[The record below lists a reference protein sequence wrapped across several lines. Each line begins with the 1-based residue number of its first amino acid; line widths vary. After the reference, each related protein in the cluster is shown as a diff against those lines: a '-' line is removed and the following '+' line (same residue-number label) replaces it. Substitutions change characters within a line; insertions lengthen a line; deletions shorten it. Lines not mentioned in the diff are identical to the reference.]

1 MGCIQR
7 ASLLIWTLA
16 QSIFLKFILMS
27 PARLPHRIFIIR
39 HAEKPESGDSPHL
52 SEKGRRRA
60 AALPRYPLPP
70 LADIFAAKT
79 SPACARPV
87 ETVTPL
93 AAAGRLNINAEV
105 DEEEFPRLVDDVLSG
120 RFAGKDILIC
130 WHHEE
135 IPHLT
140 RSLGVNLTRS
150 YRWPDVYDRIFVVTY
165 LKDGTP
171 TFEDRPQ
178 RLLPG
183 DSTA

>member
-1 MGCIQR
+1 
-7 ASLLIWTLA
+7 
-16 QSIFLKFILMS
+16 MS
-27 PARLPHRIFIIR
+27 PAKLPRRIFIIR
-39 HAEKPESGDSPHL
+39 HAEKPEAGDDPHL
-52 SEKGRRRA
+52 SEKGQRRA
-60 AALPRYPLPP
+60 AALSRYPLPE
-70 LADIFAAKT
+70 LAHIFAAKT
-79 SPACARPV
+79 SAESARPV

-93 AAAGRLNINAEV
+93 AAASGLGIKAEIKNK
-105 DEEEFPRLVDDVLSG
+105 EFPQLVDDVLSG
-120 RFAGKDILIC
+120 RFAGKDLLIC

-150 YRWPDVYDRIFVVTY
+150 YKWPDVYDRIWVVTY

>member
-1 MGCIQR
+1 
-7 ASLLIWTLA
+7 
-16 QSIFLKFILMS
+16 MS

-39 HAEKPESGDSPHL
+39 HAEKPEGGDSPNL

-70 LADIFAAKT
+70 LADIFAART
-79 SPACARPV
+79 SPTCARPV

-93 AAAGRLNINAEV
+93 AELKGLSINAEV
-105 DEEEFPRLVDDVLSG
+105 RDEEFPQLVDDLLSG
-120 RFAGKDILIC
+120 RFAGKDLLIC
-130 WHHEE
+130 WQHKE

-150 YRWPDVYDRIFVVTY
+150 YQWPDVYDRIFVVTY

>member
-1 MGCIQR
+1 MQV
-7 ASLLIWTLA
+7 

-39 HAEKPESGDSPHL
+39 HAEKPESGDDPHL
-52 SEKGRRRA
+52 SERGRRRA
-60 AALPRYPLPP
+60 AALPRYPLPH

-79 SPACARPV
+79 SPESARPV

-93 AAAGRLNINAEV
+93 AAASRLNIDAEI
-105 DEEEFPRLVDDVLSG
+105 ENKEFQRLVDDVTSG
-120 RFAGKDILIC
+120 RYAGKDILIC

-150 YRWPDVYDRIFVVTY
+150 YQWPDVYDRIWVVTY

-178 RLLPG
+178 RLLRG
-183 DSTA
+183 DSSV

>member
-1 MGCIQR
+1 
-7 ASLLIWTLA
+7 
-16 QSIFLKFILMS
+16 MS

-39 HAEKPESGDSPHL
+39 HAEKPEAGDSPHL

-60 AALPRYPLPP
+60 TALPRYPLPP

-93 AAAGRLNINAEV
+93 AAASRLNIHAEV
-105 DEEEFPRLVDDVLSG
+105 EDKEFPRLVDEVLSG

-130 WHHEE
+130 WHREE

-150 YRWPDVYDRIFVVTY
+150 YQWPDAYDRIFVVTY

>member
-1 MGCIQR
+1 LAR
-7 ASLLIWTLA
+7 A
-16 QSIFLKFILMS
+16 QFIFSKFILMCEVG
-27 PARLPHRIFIIR
+27 LPHRIFIIR
-39 HAEKPESGDSPHL
+39 HAERPETGDSPYL

-60 AALPRYPLPP
+60 AALPQYPLPA
-70 LADIFAAKT
+70 LADIFAART
-79 SPACARPV
+79 SPESARPV

-93 AAAGRLNINAEV
+93 AAASGLDINAKIKNR
-105 DEEEFPRLVDDVLSG
+105 EFPQLVDDVLSG

-140 RSLGVNLTRS
+140 RALGVNLTRS
-150 YRWPDVYDRIFVVTY
+150 YKWPDVYDRIWVVTY

-183 DSTA
+183 DSTT

>member
-1 MGCIQR
+1 MR
-7 ASLLIWTLA
+7 AR
-16 QSIFLKFILMS
+16 SIFLKFILMS
-27 PARLPHRIFIIR
+27 PAGLPHRIFIIR
-39 HAEKPESGDSPHL
+39 HAEKPESGDNPHL

-60 AALPRYPLPP
+60 AALPRYPLPT

-79 SPACARPV
+79 SAESARPV

-93 AAAGRLNINAEV
+93 AAASRLHINAGIKNR
-105 DEEEFPRLVDDVLSG
+105 EFPRLVDNLLSG
-120 RFAGKDILIC
+120 CFAGKDILVC

-140 RSLGVNLTRS
+140 KSLGVNLTHT
-150 YRWPDVYDRIFVVTY
+150 YKWPDVYDRIWVVTY

-178 RLLPG
+178 RLLRG
-183 DSTA
+183 DSSV

>member
-1 MGCIQR
+1 
-7 ASLLIWTLA
+7 
-16 QSIFLKFILMS
+16 MS

-39 HAEKPESGDSPHL
+39 HAEKPEIGDGPHL

-60 AALPRYPLPP
+60 AALPRYPLPE
-70 LADIFAAKT
+70 LAHIFAAKT
-79 SPACARPV
+79 SLECARPV

-93 AAAGRLNINAEV
+93 AAVSGLNIKAEV
-105 DEEEFPRLVDDVLSG
+105 KDEEFPRLVDDVLSG
-120 RFAGKDILIC
+120 RFAGKDLLVC
-130 WHHEE
+130 WHHKE

-150 YRWPDVYDRIFVVTY
+150 YKWADVYDRIFVVTY

-183 DSTA
+183 DSSV

>member
-1 MGCIQR
+1 
-7 ASLLIWTLA
+7 
-16 QSIFLKFILMS
+16 MS

-39 HAEKPESGDSPHL
+39 HAEKPDTGDSPHL
-52 SEKGRRRA
+52 SDKGRLRA
-60 AALPRYPLPP
+60 GALPRYPLPT
-70 LADIFAAKT
+70 LAGIYAART
-79 SPACARPV
+79 SPESARPV

-93 AAAGRLNINAEV
+93 AAASALAINAEIKNK
-105 DEEEFPRLVDDVLSG
+105 DFPRLVGEVLSG
-120 RFAGKDILIC
+120 RLAGKDLLIC

-140 RSLGVNLTRS
+140 RSLGVNLTHS
-150 YRWPDVYDRIFVVTY
+150 YKWPDVYDRIWVVTY

-183 DSTA
+183 DSAV

>member
-1 MGCIQR
+1 
-7 ASLLIWTLA
+7 
-16 QSIFLKFILMS
+16 MS
-27 PARLPHRIFIIR
+27 QAGLPHRIFIIR
-39 HAEKPESGDSPHL
+39 HAEKPETGDSPHL

-60 AALPRYPLPP
+60 DALPRYPLPA
-70 LADIFAAKT
+70 LAHIFAAKT
-79 SPACARPV
+79 SPESARPV
-87 ETVTPL
+87 ETVIPL
-93 AAAGRLNINAEV
+93 AAASGLGIKAEIKNK
-105 DEEEFPRLVDDVLSG
+105 EFPRLVDDVLSG
-120 RFAGKDILIC
+120 RFAGKDLLIC

-150 YRWPDVYDRIFVVTY
+150 YKWPDVYDRIWVVTY

-183 DSTA
+183 DSTV

>member
-1 MGCIQR
+1 
-7 ASLLIWTLA
+7 
-16 QSIFLKFILMS
+16 MS
-27 PARLPHRIFIIR
+27 PAGLPHRIFIIR
-39 HAEKPESGDSPHL
+39 HAEKPEAGDSPHL

-93 AAAGRLNINAEV
+93 AAASGLNINAEV
-105 DEEEFPRLVDDVLSG
+105 EDEEFPRLVDDVLSG

-135 IPHLT
+135 IPRLT

-150 YRWPDVYDRIFVVTY
+150 YQWPDVYDRIFVVTY

-183 DSTA
+183 DFTA